1 MPLSN
6 DEIIAFL
13 LISTW
18 QLNTGRRLRDDVP
31 PWALTERELIEFWAD
46 DQQWPGEPCE
56 DQQVARGG
64 CRDQGCAAAADR
76 GNCQ

>member
-18 QLNTGRRLRDDVP
+18 QVTTGRRLRGDVP
-31 PWALTERELIEFWAD
+31 PGQLTERELIDFWAD
-46 DQQWPGEPCE
+46 DQPWPGEAC
-56 DQQVARGG
+56 DDRQAARGG
-64 CRDQGCAAAADR
+64 RRDQGCAADR
-76 GNCQ
+76 GNCP